1 MEQFG
6 AVREELYRRAEAEPA
21 QPFLITALAFADA
34 ALGRKEESVREC
46 RRAFEMRPITA
57 DALGGP
63 CIATMVAEIYAYTNH
78 PEEAFAQL
86 NVLVKIPGSALSYG
100 ILKTNPSWDP
110 LRKDPRFDKLLAEL
124 APRD

>member
-57 DALGGP
+57 DALGGSMYSDNGRGDLCLHKSP
-63 CIATMVAEIYAYTNH
+63 GGGFCAT
-78 PEEAFAQL
+78 
-86 NVLVKIPGSALSYG
+86 
-100 ILKTNPSWDP
+100 
-110 LRKDPRFDKLLAEL
+110 
-124 APRD
+124 

>member
-1 MEQFG
+1 
-6 AVREELYRRAEAEPA
+6 
-21 QPFLITALAFADA
+21 
-34 ALGRKEESVREC
+34 
-46 RRAFEMRPITA
+46 
-57 DALGGP
+57 
-63 CIATMVAEIYAYTNH
+63 MVAEIYAYTNH

-100 ILKTNPSWDP
+100 ILKTNLSWDP